1 MYILV
6 APDKFRG
13 SLEASEVCQSISDGI
28 HLAYPDA
35 EIVNIPL
42 ADGGE
47 GTTRILTERSNGK
60 FVTAIVR
67 DPLGRY
73 IEAEYGISGDGATA
87 FIEMAA
93 ASGLNLLKPFEQN
106 PLLTSTIGT
115 GELIV
120 HAIEAGVEE
129 IILGIGGSA
138 TTDAGI
144 GMAYALG
151 YEFFDENNE
160 ALAPIGGNLSRIKLI
175 SSEKVYHRLKPIR
188 FTVACDVTN
197 PLYGE
202 SGAAYVYGPQKG
214 ASKTMVSQLDQGL
227 QNIAAVAAETF
238 GYDVSEKP
246 GTGAA
251 GGLGAGVLWFL
262 NAELREGV
270 GIVMERCD
278 IENHVKKADLVIT
291 GEGKV
296 DEQTLSGK
304 VVKGLAD
311 LCQKYQVPLA
321 VVCGTLMITS
331 TETKGAGI
339 TYAVS
344 VLNRPMT
351 LTQAEDEAYSLV
363 RDATFQLVR
372 LFFHSGQK

>member
-13 SLEASEVCQSISDGI
+13 SLEASEVCQSISEGI
-28 HLAYPDA
+28 RLAYPDA

-47 GTTRILTERSNGK
+47 GTTRILTERSDGK
-60 FVTAIVR
+60 FVTAVVH

-73 IEAEYGISGDGATA
+73 IEAEYGISGDGTTA

-115 GELIV
+115 GELIL
-120 HAIEAGVEE
+120 HAIEAGVKE

-151 YEFFDENNE
+151 YEFFDENKE
-160 ALAPIGGNLSRIKLI
+160 AIAPTGENLSRIKLI
-175 SSEKVYHRLKPIR
+175 SSEKISQKLKSIR

-202 SGAAYVYGPQKG
+202 LGAAYIYGPQKG

-227 QNIAAVAAETF
+227 RNIASVAAETF
-238 GYDVSEKP
+238 GYDISEKP

-251 GGLGAGVLWFL
+251 GGLGAGALWFL
-262 NAELREGV
+262 DAALREGV
-270 GIVMERCD
+270 GIVMERCN
-278 IENHVKKADLVIT
+278 IENHIKNADLVIT

-331 TETKGAGI
+331 KETKAAGI

-344 VLNRPMT
+344 ALNRPMT
-351 LTQAEDEAYSLV
+351 LAQAEDEAYSLV

-372 LFFHSGQK
+372 LFFHGGQK

>member
-13 SLEASEVCQSISDGI
+13 SLEASEVCQSISEGI
-28 HLAYPDA
+28 RLAYPDA

-47 GTTRILTERSNGK
+47 GTTRILTERSDGK
-60 FVTAIVR
+60 FVTAVVH

-73 IEAEYGISGDGATA
+73 IEAEYGISGDGTTA

-115 GELIV
+115 GELIL
-120 HAIEAGVEE
+120 HAIEAGVKE

-151 YEFFDENNE
+151 YEFFDENKE
-160 ALAPIGGNLSRIKLI
+160 ALAPTGGNLSRIKLI
-175 SSEKVYHRLKPIR
+175 SSEKVYQKLKSIR

-214 ASKTMVSQLDQGL
+214 ASKTIVSQLDQGL
-227 QNIAAVAAETF
+227 RNIASVAAETF
-238 GYDVSEKP
+238 GYDISDKP

-262 NAELREGV
+262 DAALREGV
-270 GIVMERCD
+270 GIVMERCN
-278 IENHVKKADLVIT
+278 IENHIKNADLVIT

-331 TETKGAGI
+331 SETKEAGI

-351 LTQAEDEAYSLV
+351 LAQAEDEAYSLV
-363 RDATFQLVR
+363 RGATFQLVR
-372 LFFHSGQK
+372 LFFHGGQK

>member
-13 SLEASEVCQSISDGI
+13 SLEASEVCQSVSEGI
-28 HLAYPDA
+28 RLAYPEA
-35 EIVNIPL
+35 EIATIPL

-47 GTTRILTERSNGK
+47 GTTRILTEQSKGK
-60 FVTAIVR
+60 FVTAIVH

-73 IEAEYGISGDGATA
+73 IEAEYGLSGDGNTA

-93 ASGLNLLKPFEQN
+93 ASGLNLLKPWEQN
-106 PLLTSTIGT
+106 PLLTNTIGT
-115 GELIV
+115 GELIL
-120 HAIEAGVEE
+120 HAVEAGVKE

-138 TTDAGI
+138 TTDAGM
-144 GMAYALG
+144 GMACALG
-151 YEFFDENNE
+151 YEFFNENQE
-160 ALAPIGGNLSRIKLI
+160 AILPGGEYLSRVKSIH
-175 SSEKVYHRLKPIR
+175 SEKVNPKLKSIR
-188 FTVACDVTN
+188 FVVACDVTN

-202 SGAAYVYGPQKG
+202 TGAAFVYGPQKG
-214 ASKTMVSQLDQGL
+214 ATKAMVSHLDLGL
-227 QNIAAVAAETF
+227 KNIAKVAAQTF
-238 GYDVSEKP
+238 GYDICEKP

-251 GGLGAGVLWFL
+251 GGLGAGTIWFL

-270 GIVMERCD
+270 SIVMEQAN
-278 IENHVKKADLVIT
+278 IENHIKKADLVIT

-296 DEQTLSGK
+296 DTQTLSGK

-311 LCQKYQVPLA
+311 LCQKNHVPLA

-331 TETKGAGI
+331 EEAQTAGI

-351 LTQAEDEAYSLV
+351 LQHAESEAYSLV
-363 RDATFQLVR
+363 RNATFHLVR
-372 LFFHSGQK
+372 LFFYRGRK

>member
-13 SLEASEVCQSISDGI
+13 SLEASEVCQSISEGI
-28 HLAYPDA
+28 RLAYPDA

-47 GTTRILTERSNGK
+47 GTTRILTERSDGK
-60 FVTAIVR
+60 FVTAVVH
-67 DPLGRY
+67 DPQGRY
-73 IEAEYGISGDGATA
+73 IEAEYGISGDGTTA

-115 GELIV
+115 GELIL
-120 HAIEAGVEE
+120 HAIEAGVKE

-151 YEFFDENNE
+151 YEFFDENKE
-160 ALAPIGGNLSRIKLI
+160 ALAPTGGNLSRIKLI
-175 SSEKVYHRLKPIR
+175 SSEKVYQKLKSIR

-214 ASKTMVSQLDQGL
+214 ASKTIVSQLDQGL
-227 QNIAAVAAETF
+227 RNIASVAAETF
-238 GYDVSEKP
+238 GYDISDKP

-262 NAELREGV
+262 DAALREGV
-270 GIVMERCD
+270 GIVMERCN
-278 IENHVKKADLVIT
+278 IENHIKNADLVIT

-331 TETKGAGI
+331 SETKEAGI

-351 LTQAEDEAYSLV
+351 LAQAEDEAYSLV
-363 RDATFQLVR
+363 RGATFQLVR
-372 LFFHSGQK
+372 LFFHGGQK